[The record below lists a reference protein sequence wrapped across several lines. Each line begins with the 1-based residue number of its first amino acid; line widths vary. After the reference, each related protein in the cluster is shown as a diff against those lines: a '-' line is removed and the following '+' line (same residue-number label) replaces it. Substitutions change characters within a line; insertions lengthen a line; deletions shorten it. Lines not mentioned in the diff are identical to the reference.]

1 MREPLRIGSSSGHSP
16 TVAASTQIAA
26 EQMVVL
32 QAKGL
37 GVLADAAFVLK
48 SRELLLPGT

>member
-1 MREPLRIGSSSGHSP
+1 MPEPLCIRSSSGHSP
-16 TVAASTQIAA
+16 ATAASKQIAA
-26 EQMVVL
+26 QQMVVL

-48 SRELLLPGT
+48 SRELLLPSI